1 MSRPTVEVADLL
13 RTHGDRFVE
22 ENRSWLSYQQLKVL
36 RAIQRCRTPAL
47 GGHLDHCS
55 GCGHSAISFN
65 SCRNRHCPKCQAQA
79 RQRWL
84 ACREQELLGLSY
96 FHVVFTLPHEL
107 NRLCQRNPAL
117 LYNLLFRSVAETL
130 LEVAADPQHLGA
142 QIGFL
147 AILHSWGQNLLLHP
161 HIHCLVPV
169 GGFSPDRTRWVRPR
183 YRFFLPLGVL
193 KKVFRGKFLDGLKRS
208 YRRNKLSLGGA
219 TGPLKDP
226 KVFRALLQSLYQKD
240 WVVYVK
246 QAMAGPKPVLRYL
259 GRYTH
264 RVAISNHRLV
274 SFDGEQVT
282 FRWKDYARGN
292 KQRLMTLSASE
303 FLRRYVQH
311 VLPHGFVRI
320 RQFGFLA
327 NRHRSKSITLI
338 RDLLASEPQPQEV
351 LGAAPCDAQW
361 QCPRCGNLMQISR
374 RLTSRELYSLCERLD
389 TS

>member
-1 MSRPTVEVADLL
+1 
-13 RTHGDRFVE
+13 
-22 ENRSWLSYQQLKVL
+22 
-36 RAIQRCRTPAL
+36 
-47 GGHLDHCS
+47 
-55 GCGHSAISFN
+55 
-65 SCRNRHCPKCQAQA
+65 
-79 RQRWL
+79 
-84 ACREQELLGLSY
+84 LLGLSY

-117 LYNLLFRSVAETL
+117 LYNLLFRCVSETL

-142 QIGFL
+142 EIGFL

-169 GGFSPDRTRWVRPR
+169 GGLAPDRNRWVQPR

-193 KKVFRGKFLDGLKRS
+193 KKVFRGKFLDGLKRA

-226 KVFRALLQSLYQKD
+226 KAFQALLQSLKRKA
-240 WVVYVK
+240 WVVYIK
-246 QAMAGPKPVLRYL
+246 QAMAGPVPVLRYL

-264 RVAISNHRLV
+264 RVAISNHRLI

-282 FRWKDYARGN
+282 FRWKDYAHGS

-311 VLPHGFVRI
+311 VLPHRFVRI

-327 NRHRSKSITLI
+327 NRHRSESITLI
-338 RDLLASEPQPQEV
+338 RQLLASASHSQDLPP
-351 LGAAPCDAQW
+351 AASCEAKW
-361 QCPRCGNLMQISR
+361 QCPRCGHFMQIGC
-374 RLTSRELYSLCERLD
+374 RLTARELYSLCQRLD